1 MSDPD
6 FIPISVATLLPSS
19 AVGLDL
25 FQIEEGSGRLVLFR
39 GADYPLDPQD
49 LKRLHQRGINRLYIA
64 KEAQSRY
71 QKYLRQLA
79 SIPPEDTRVP
89 LYARLGAMDE
99 VVRDVLTQSLSTKD
113 DQHAVSSATH
123 LGKVV
128 AKTVTSSVFATSDL
142 MRVLHHDYTTFTHS
156 ANVAFYAT
164 ILANKMG
171 YSREDIEQIA
181 AAGFLHDIGKLEIAE
196 TILCKPGRLDEAE
209 FREIKKHPLVGFRR
223 LALRPELSF
232 AQLMLVYQ
240 HHERL
245 DGKGYPV
252 GVTAEEIH
260 PWAKL
265 CTVVDV
271 YEALTSQRPYR
282 KPMPKQKA
290 LELILRDSGTAFD
303 PETLACW
310 NSIIQNDL
318 NP

>member
-25 FQIEEGSGRLVLFR
+25 FQIEDGTGNLVLYR
-39 GADYPLDPQD
+39 SADYPLAPHD
-49 LKRLHQRGINRLYIA
+49 LKRLHQRGIHRLYIS
-64 KEAQSRY
+64 KDAQARY

-99 VVRDVLTQSLSTKD
+99 VVRDVLTRSLSSEN
-113 DQHAVSSATH
+113 DQQAVSSATH

-128 AKTVTSSVFATSDL
+128 TRTVTSSAFATSDL

-164 ILANKMG
+164 ILANKLG
-171 YSREDIEQIA
+171 FSQDEIEQVA
-181 AAGFLHDIGKLEIAE
+181 TAGLLHDIGKLEIAE
-196 TILCKPGRLDEAE
+196 EILCKPGRLDESE
-209 FREIKKHPLVGFRR
+209 FREIRRHPLVGFRR
-223 LALRPELSF
+223 LALRPELTF
-232 AQLMLVYQ
+232 GQLMIVYQ

-252 GVTAEEIH
+252 GVVSEEIH
-260 PWAKL
+260 LWAKL

-282 KPMPKQKA
+282 QPMTKQKA
-290 LELILRDSGTAFD
+290 LETLHRDSGTAFD
-303 PETLACW
+303 PEILACW
-310 NSIIQNDL
+310 TSIIQTDL
-318 NP
+318 NR